1 MGIPNHFAFVDT
13 ALDALGRAGPRG
25 IPLSEI
31 RVKAKYHKIT
41 RLHEE
46 GLVIKVA
53 NSDNH
58 ISVVLARFRDLHRTS
73 FDIAYSELQRILKDS
88 DDDFLVAWLMSA
100 AGTLLTPPSHHAVL
114 TLSPTTPLPSPPLLL
129 AHQPASDA
137 LFLKLGLGAFDK
149 RARTAFVKLVRAK
162 ANGKSKK
169 VGNSELVCLASRET
183 HGTLGRD
190 VDNTLTH
197 TPTGPRSC
205 ALLAKQHSRV
215 RAASRRAPAQ

>member
-58 ISVVLARFRDLHRTS
+58 ISVVLARFRDLHKTS

-88 DDDFLVAWLMSA
+88 DDDFLVAWLMGA
-100 AGTLLTPPSHHAVL
+100 AGCSLTPLSHRAVL
-114 TLSPTTPLPSPPLLL
+114 TLSTTTPP
-129 AHQPASDA
+129 
-137 LFLKLGLGAFDK
+137 F
-149 RARTAFVKLVRAK
+149 
-162 ANGKSKK
+162 
-169 VGNSELVCLASRET
+169 
-183 HGTLGRD
+183 
-190 VDNTLTH
+190 
-197 TPTGPRSC
+197 PRSSWHTSQQAMPC
-205 ALLAKQHSRV
+205 SSSLA
-215 RAASRRAPAQ
+215 